1 MTLDNRLERTDSSGS
16 KFRSPAKILPSRLYI
31 DICSSDLRGLQNA
44 EVTKPAL
51 EDLKVCGTLVKDAV
65 QLLGQ
70 VDVHLTQ
77 CRELR
82 YGKFLCRSFR
92 AVLKSGQ
99 MQEKRFADNKIFWK
113 DLDKIVRSQSSIIK
127 KVSCGQS

>member
-1 MTLDNRLERTDSSGS
+1 MGASSDGQQ
-16 KFRSPAKILPSRLYI
+16 AKILPSRLYI

-77 CRELR
+77 CHELR
-82 YGKFLCRSFR
+82 NSVAKASAPSSSQARCERSG
-92 AVLKSGQ
+92 LL
-99 MQEKRFADNKIFWK
+99 I
-113 DLDKIVRSQSSIIK
+113 
-127 KVSCGQS
+127 

>member
-1 MTLDNRLERTDSSGS
+1 MGASSDGQQ
-16 KFRSPAKILPSRLYI
+16 AKILPSRLYI

-70 VDVHLTQ
+70 VDVHLMQ
-77 CRELR
+77 CRELG
-82 YGKFLCRSFR
+82 YGKFLRQSFR
-92 AVLKSGQ
+92 AVFKSGQ
-99 MQEKRFADNKIFWK
+99 MREKRFADNKIFRK